1 MIIDTHCH
9 LNFNDF
15 KDDYL
20 EIINKTLAEEVSMI
34 IVGSNLKTSE
44 RGVKIVNNFPS
55 NVYTAIGLHPIHLQ
69 NEIIKSDKSETEAYE
84 FITKKEDYQEENY
97 QRLIDDNKK
106 IVAIGEIGLE
116 YFHLNGSLEEIK
128 EIKKLQQQIFIRQLN
143 LALKNNLP
151 VIIHC
156 REAHEDLY
164 KILKDFFIK
173 NPRSNDWGVIHCFS
187 GDYDLAKK
195 YIDLGLKISF
205 TGLITFVNQWDEVIK
220 KIPLEKIMVET
231 DSPYLS
237 PIPFRGRRNEPL
249 HVKEV
254 IKKIAELKA
263 LSIEEVAEITYKNA
277 QELFNLKG

>member
-20 EIINKTLAEEVSMI
+20 EIINKTLVEQVEMI
-34 IVGSNLKTSE
+34 VVGSNLKTSE
-44 RGVKIVNNFPS
+44 RSVNVADSCSSGVYAAV
-55 NVYTAIGLHPIHLQ
+55 GLHPIHLQ
-69 NEIIKSDKSETEAYE
+69 NEIIKSDKTDTEPYE
-84 FITKKEDYQEENY
+84 FITKKEEYQEENY
-97 QRLIDDNKK
+97 QRLIDCSKK

-116 YFHLNGSLEEIK
+116 YFHLNGDPEEI
-128 EIKKLQQQIFIRQLN
+128 EETKKLQQQVFIRQLN
-143 LALKNNLP
+143 LAQKNNLP

-164 KILKDFFIK
+164 KILKNFSDENK
-173 NPRSNDWGVIHCFS
+173 QTDDWGVIHCFS

-195 YIDLGLKISF
+195 YITLGLKISF
-205 TGLITFVNQWDEVIK
+205 TGLITFVDKWDEVIK
-220 KIPLEKIMVET
+220 QIPLEKIMVET

-237 PIPFRGRRNEPL
+237 PIPFRGKRNEPL

-254 IKKIAELKA
+254 IKRIAELKG
-263 LSIEEVAEITYKNA
+263 LSIEKVAEVTYQNA
-277 QELFNLKG
+277 EKLFNLKG

>member
-1 MIIDTHCH
+1 
-9 LNFNDF
+9 
-15 KDDYL
+15 
-20 EIINKTLAEEVSMI
+20 MI

-128 EIKKLQQQIFIRQLN
+128 EIKKIQQQIFIRQLN

-156 REAHEDLY
+156 REAHEDC
-164 KILKDFFIK
+164 IK
-173 NPRSNDWGVIHCFS
+173 F
-187 GDYDLAKK
+187 
-195 YIDLGLKISF
+195 
-205 TGLITFVNQWDEVIK
+205 
-220 KIPLEKIMVET
+220 
-231 DSPYLS
+231 
-237 PIPFRGRRNEPL
+237 
-249 HVKEV
+249 
-254 IKKIAELKA
+254 
-263 LSIEEVAEITYKNA
+263 
-277 QELFNLKG
+277 

>member
-1 MIIDTHCH
+1 MMIDTHCH

-20 EIINKTLAEEVSMI
+20 EIINKTLVEEVSMI

-44 RGVKIVNNFPS
+44 RGVKIAKDFPLS
-55 NVYTAIGLHPIHLQ
+55 VYTAIGLHPIHLQ
-69 NEIIKSDKSETEAYE
+69 NEIIKSDKNDTEAYE
-84 FITKKEDYQEENY
+84 FITKKEEYQEENY
-97 QRLIDDNKK
+97 QRLIDNNKK

-116 YFHLNGSLEEIK
+116 YFHLNGSLEEK
-128 EIKKLQQQIFIRQLN
+128 EEIKKLQQQIFIRQLN

-173 NPRSNDWGVIHCFS
+173 NPRSTDWGVIHCFS

-263 LSIEEVAEITYKNA
+263 LSIEKVAEITYKNA